1 MAIVHKEGLSIRSL
15 FSGAFLVTFNL
26 SQSGKFHTDVVPKLP
41 VHSWFV
47 AKLEKYFQMN
57 EEGGK
62 NKC

>member
-1 MAIVHKEGLSIRSL
+1 VLDIDKPVSIRSL

-26 SQSGKFHTDVVPKLP
+26 SKLGNFHTDIVLKLL

-47 AKLEKYFQMN
+47 TKFEKYFQMN

-62 NKC
+62 NKR